1 MQKISNIAA
10 YVAWTVALVAILMPP
25 ALASAGAEVLIKA
38 RDAIYALLEDEQQ
51 HMTLADLSTD
61 EPGWQA

>member
-1 MQKISNIAA
+1 MQKTSNIAA
-10 YVAWTVALVAILMPP
+10 YIAWTVALVAILMPP
-25 ALASAGAEVLIKA
+25 ALASAGADVLSDA

-51 HMTLADLSTD
+51 HMTLADLSAE